1 MNRYSLMIRYLLTY
15 TVYKK
20 QHIKLG
26 TKNSTFNYCAQT
38 FAYAVSKP
46 KVSGVNQFHEK
57 PQKCYKYVP
66 TPKTQNPHLTRKFEV
81 TSVCGRK
88 GGFYGVICCK
98 FSGGESREGFSSG
111 SSVECM
117 RRSDRGSSSSH
128 STTICQVNPKRAQ
141 RMAWFS
147 LSEPLN
153 EQKRCAKKDLFFL
166 QLPFLLL
173 LLLFFAFQNFNNGNA
188 YSIVWG
194 CYQGRT
200 FLGETNLPLNCH
212 PFFVRRLCLLL
223 CSLLHLRCQ
232 QTPCKKYRCGA
243 SFATIHCVSRYSKQV
258 PKRYR
263 ISNFHMR
270 SW

>member
-1 MNRYSLMIRYLLTY
+1 MRISQKMNWRKPNMYQNVRFLHKMTIVSVKLARYLNYSKYSNYSNYSNIWLKSIRYST
-15 TVYKK
+15 
-20 QHIKLG
+20 
-26 TKNSTFNYCAQT
+26 SNYS
-38 FAYAVSKP
+38 YSNWKP
-46 KVSGVNQFHEK
+46 
-57 PQKCYKYVP
+57 Y
-66 TPKTQNPHLTRKFEV
+66 
-81 TSVCGRK
+81 
-88 GGFYGVICCK
+88 
-98 FSGGESREGFSSG
+98 
-111 SSVECM
+111 
-117 RRSDRGSSSSH
+117 
-128 STTICQVNPKRAQ
+128 
-141 RMAWFS
+141 
-147 LSEPLN
+147 
-153 EQKRCAKKDLFFL
+153 L

-173 LLLFFAFQNFNNGNA
+173 LLLFFFAFQNFNNGNA

-232 QTPCKKYRCGA
+232 QTPCKKYRCSA
-243 SFATIHCVSRYSKQV
+243 SFATFHCVSRYSKKV

>member
-1 MNRYSLMIRYLLTY
+1 MLQICT
-15 TVYKK
+15 
-20 QHIKLG
+20 HP
-26 TKNSTFNYCAQT
+26 KNSKPTFDSQVWGNLC
-38 FAYAVSKP
+38 V
-46 KVSGVNQFHEK
+46 E
-57 PQKCYKYVP
+57 
-66 TPKTQNPHLTRKFEV
+66 E
-81 TSVCGRK
+81 K
-88 GGFYGVICCK
+88 GGSMGSFAASFRAVKVVKDFRAAAPSSACAAAI
-98 FSGGESREGFSSG
+98 EGAAAAVTALPFA
-111 SSVECM
+111 
-117 RRSDRGSSSSH
+117 RSTQKEPRGWPDFL
-128 STTICQVNPKRAQ
+128 CQSPSMNKKDVPKR
-141 RMAWFS
+141 
-147 LSEPLN
+147 P
-153 EQKRCAKKDLFFL
+153 FFL

-173 LLLFFAFQNFNNGNA
+173 LLLFFFAFQNFNNGNA

-243 SFATIHCVSRYSKQV
+243 SFATIHCVSRTSKKV

>member
-1 MNRYSLMIRYLLTY
+1 MLDKRKELDARVEGNGYRAKSAKSQLGSTLNQKEIRLGSLLLMNRYSIMIRYLY
-15 TVYKK
+15 IHKK

-26 TKNSTFNYCAQT
+26 TKNSTFNYSAHSAQT

-141 RMAWFS
+141 RMA
-147 LSEPLN
+147 
-153 EQKRCAKKDLFFL
+153 
-166 QLPFLLL
+166 
-173 LLLFFAFQNFNNGNA
+173 
-188 YSIVWG
+188 
-194 CYQGRT
+194 
-200 FLGETNLPLNCH
+200 
-212 PFFVRRLCLLL
+212 
-223 CSLLHLRCQ
+223 
-232 QTPCKKYRCGA
+232 
-243 SFATIHCVSRYSKQV
+243 
-258 PKRYR
+258 
-263 ISNFHMR
+263 
-270 SW
+270 